1 MNDQVTRKAI
11 PSAASGAVRLRRVDG
26 GRQHAIKVKL
36 DDAEYDAIAAR
47 AADCKLSV
55 QRFLVSCALA
65 RRSPAGAPQ
74 VAGVRTSLTAE
85 LTGLRRLTANLANNI
100 NQIARVLNSGGTPD
114 GSIAATADA
123 VRRATARI
131 DSVLAGLATGP
142 PARPMGHPI
151 PDAASPSAGRGS
163 TEPGTRIVPEAP
175 S

>member
-11 PSAASGAVRLRRVDG
+11 PSAANGAVRLRRVDG

-100 NQIARVLNSGGTPD
+100 NQIARVLNSGGAPD
-114 GSIAATADA
+114 SSIPAAADA

-131 DSVLAGLATGP
+131 DSVLAGLAAGP
-142 PARPMGHPI
+142 SVRPMEH
-151 PDAASPSAGRGS
+151 PDARMASPSARRGS
-163 TEPGTRIVPEAP
+163 SAPGTRIVPEAP